1 MEVLSDLLRKSAEVT
16 SAICNWVGDQVNRA
30 GSGWIW
36 PNAFRHRAG
45 WRPIMGQWNPNP
57 RRRADMKFGR
67 ITPVVKFWYGKFYR
81 GHTKDIIDVDL
92 FWRSTVKE
100 KDSELL
106 GYKFRYK
113 EGIKSKIS
121 LGSQI
126 SSAGFNLGFGHLALV
141 LKVMAAAEG
150 GGDQGTINAIVAHPK
165 PSGASSLPP
174 GSRLESELQA
184 VLVRNQSVDG
194 IHDQATGSRVLPS
207 SGNHDG
213 GLASNNLSSQGP
225 TVFTEGEVVDEEED
239 AVEIEIEEN
248 EVQKAGQW
256 TILARFY
263 SLKFPN
269 QSALFEDMRRAWRLR
284 AEMSY
289 KSLKD
294 NLFIV
299 SFNAEGDYNF
309 VLQGDPWLHRG
320 DALLVAEFNGLLN
333 PSMVNL
339 DTVPIWVRIYDLP
352 LVMMNRARGEL
363 YGSKMGK
370 VREVDV
376 QEDGCNK
383 HDFFR
388 IRVDLP
394 VNRPLRRML
403 AIKIK
408 VQGKE
413 ETRRFHLRYERV
425 PHFCFFCGFIGH
437 SDKECE
443 KRLTNENEPLVFS
456 AELRC
461 SPLKP
466 FERKVGKVKAVHSQ
480 GVQRKLSFRGPGS
493 VSSSSAGIRQDAKR
507 YEDQPTRVDAF
518 DGFDIREGK
527 GEDSIDS
534 QLADQTNML
543 HVSEV
548 SSLGQKKGK
557 DLVSKETS
565 SIPSMEM
572 IPAIR
577 DLNVQQVSFGDG
589 STEEFGSPTKRKA
602 LPTTKSSG
610 IVQQAVLEYGQR
622 GAEETA
628 SSTRAMKRLK
638 KGVEANTG
646 VEDMEATSLGAAG
659 KLAGPMR
666 GSRQEK

>member
-1 MEVLSDLLRKSAEVT
+1 MFWRELGSGRHPGDWVAAAFSSHERRIWMEVLSDLLRKSAEVT

-184 VLVRNQSVDG
+184 VLVLNQSVDG

-207 SGNHDG
+207 SGNHD
-213 GLASNNLSSQGP
+213 
-225 TVFTEGEVVDEEED
+225 
-239 AVEIEIEEN
+239 
-248 EVQKAGQW
+248 
-256 TILARFY
+256 
-263 SLKFPN
+263 
-269 QSALFEDMRRAWRLR
+269 
-284 AEMSY
+284 
-289 KSLKD
+289 
-294 NLFIV
+294 
-299 SFNAEGDYNF
+299 
-309 VLQGDPWLHRG
+309 
-320 DALLVAEFNGLLN
+320 
-333 PSMVNL
+333 
-339 DTVPIWVRIYDLP
+339 
-352 LVMMNRARGEL
+352 
-363 YGSKMGK
+363 
-370 VREVDV
+370 
-376 QEDGCNK
+376 
-383 HDFFR
+383 
-388 IRVDLP
+388 
-394 VNRPLRRML
+394 
-403 AIKIK
+403 
-408 VQGKE
+408 
-413 ETRRFHLRYERV
+413 
-425 PHFCFFCGFIGH
+425 
-437 SDKECE
+437 DKECE

-646 VEDMEATSLGAAG
+646 VEDMEATSPGAAG